1 MACALAPWTCPVLVG
16 ILATKAVLDRE
27 MGGAIN
33 DGINKFY
40 NSTFFDITASK
51 NNKGA
56 YRCEKVKVRS
66 TGNSVV
72 DRVRQRLSYNDIQ
85 VTRNPSVWKDA
96 KSTNEGA
103 YTSFNNELFHVL
115 TSEVTNQV
123 SCECNCSA

>member
-1 MACALAPWTCPVLVG
+1 VLVG
-16 ILATKAVLDRE
+16 LLATKAVLDRE

-40 NSTFFDITASK
+40 KSTFFDITASK

-103 YTSFNNELFHVL
+103 YTSFNNELFHIL

-123 SCECNCSA
+123 SCECNCSAQTL